1 LKAESFKNGGIRLKI
16 TKEQVEHVAHL
27 ARLNLTDEEKEQMT
41 KDLEA
46 IIDFADQLNAL
57 DIENV
62 EPTAH
67 VIPIQ
72 NVFRKDEVRESL
84 DRDELLKNAP
94 SQKDGC
100 FSVPKIVE

>member
-1 LKAESFKNGGIRLKI
+1 MKI

>member
-1 LKAESFKNGGIRLKI
+1 MKI

-27 ARLNLTDEEKEQMT
+27 ARLSLTEDEKVQMT

-46 IIDFADQLNAL
+46 IIGFADQLNSL
-57 DIENV
+57 DIENI

-84 DRDELLKNAP
+84 DRKELLKNAP
-94 SQKDGC
+94 TKLNGC